1 MKQRARQIWPS
12 WYEAYL
18 SHKVIEVLR
27 DIPHRVEQIF
37 PNSGPDKNIAFAWT
51 FIAGENDFLAQF
63 YWKRGTNEIVT
74 VNTFVAERLKQ
85 LYAIS

>member
-27 DIPHRVEQIF
+27 DIPHRVEQSF
-37 PNSGPDKNIAFAWT
+37 PKDGPDKNIALTWT
-51 FIAGENDFLAQF
+51 FIAGEDDYLAEF
-63 YWKRGTNEIVT
+63 YWRKGTSEVVT
-74 VNTFVAERLKQ
+74 VNVFVAERLKQ
-85 LYAIS
+85 RYAVS